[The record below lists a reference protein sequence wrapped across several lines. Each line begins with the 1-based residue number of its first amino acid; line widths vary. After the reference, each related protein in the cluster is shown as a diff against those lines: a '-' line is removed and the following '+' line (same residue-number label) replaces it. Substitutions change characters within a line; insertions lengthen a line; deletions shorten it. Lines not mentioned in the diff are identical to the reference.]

1 MQVIVFVRKM
11 LLSVIVSAFVRREGD
26 VQFATGLLLLVSI
39 FSLGV
44 HTFYMPYATA
54 SNNALEML
62 SLLGIIGV
70 LFSFIMYLAAAILGE
85 QGIAIATFVVL
96 LLPNLL
102 FLGAWCRSFA
112 PLVARSELVR
122 SVLRI

>member
-1 MQVIVFVRKM
+1 M

-85 QGIAIATFVVL
+85 QGIAIATFQSGRQLTSTHATPALCTAVFATCRTTSRAAPMR
-96 LLPNLL
+96 LP
-102 FLGAWCRSFA
+102 WHT
-112 PLVARSELVR
+112 
-122 SVLRI
+122 

>member
-1 MQVIVFVRKM
+1 MRKM
-11 LLSVIVSAFVRREGD
+11 LLASIVSAFVRREGD

-44 HTFYMPYATA
+44 HTFYMPYTTA
-54 SNNALEML
+54 SNNALEMF
-62 SLLGIIGV
+62 SILGIIGI
-70 LFSFIMYLAAAILGE
+70 LFSFIMYLAAAILGQ
-85 QGIAIATFVVL
+85 QGIAIATFMIL

-102 FLGAWCRSFA
+102 FIGAWCRSFA
-112 PLVARSELVR
+112 PLVARSELLR